1 VIDDASID
9 NEIIMIITSSNLRPV
24 WEGSG
29 SSKTGSNHGSFK
41 GAASLSEPM
50 SFTNRL
56 AKRLFT
62 KCQREAARGV
72 CALGWARSQCES
84 RFFGL
89 RLLGAKLASSLF
101 NISANSFGRAPSR
114 SRSWSHGRAL
124 PNGLLIFNKVFIS
137 IYDVDTCVYR

>member
-101 NISANSFGRAPSR
+101 KESFQQTRLGELRRGAGAGATGEPFQTAS
-114 SRSWSHGRAL
+114 
-124 PNGLLIFNKVFIS
+124 
-137 IYDVDTCVYR
+137 